1 MFRCR
6 APQADGWVEIC
17 SISSRKRTVGDAGPY
32 SQDLFWY
39 TKGRGKVHT
48 VARRANEACPYDVR
62 GVAVWDR
69 AGEERKVKVKG
80 EKKRKPFR

>member
-1 MFRCR
+1 MFHII
-6 APQADGWVEIC
+6 PQAD
-17 SISSRKRTVGDAGPY
+17 Y

-48 VARRANEACPYDVR
+48 VTWRANEVRPYDVK

-69 AGEERKVKVKG
+69 AGEKRKVKG
-80 EKKRKPFR
+80 EG